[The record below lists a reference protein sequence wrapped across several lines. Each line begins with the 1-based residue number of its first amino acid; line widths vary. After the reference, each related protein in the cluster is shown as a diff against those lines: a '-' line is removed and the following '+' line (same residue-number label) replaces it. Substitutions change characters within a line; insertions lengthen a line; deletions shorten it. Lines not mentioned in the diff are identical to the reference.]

1 MKLDTI
7 AIVQTVRAEQ
17 AARPL
22 VHLPTTCHRDYR
34 TEIVRAIDGRPCDP
48 LAAEDSDWGEQ
59 DSLANIPRR
68 GQPSWVRALALP
80 AATEGDR

>member
-1 MKLDTI
+1 MKLDT
-7 AIVQTVRAEQ
+7 ATIVYEQRAEQ

-22 VHLPTTCHRDYR
+22 VRLPTACHRDFR
-34 TEIVRAIDGRPCDP
+34 TEMVRAIDSRPCAP
-48 LAAEDSDWGEQ
+48 LAAEDCDWGEQ